1 MQSKNIIFVGG
12 VHAVGKSTFADYVR
26 KIASNIELLSCSA
39 LLNWENPE
47 DKEVEDV
54 MTNQE
59 RLVSALNNVVDID
72 KPYLIDGHF
81 CLLDQNHNIVPVDY
95 AVIKAINPRRIFLLV
110 EDVNVIHDRLLTRD
124 GKDYS
129 LNLLSEM
136 SAKEQELAENFS
148 TQYDVP
154 LLILRA
160 DEYDKVDTIVKE
172 FGKEYMD

>member
-1 MQSKNIIFVGG
+1 M
-12 VHAVGKSTFADYVR
+12 
-26 KIASNIELLSCSA
+26 
-39 LLNWENPE
+39 
-47 DKEVEDV
+47 
-54 MTNQE
+54 
-59 RLVSALNNVVDID
+59 
-72 KPYLIDGHF
+72 
-81 CLLDQNHNIVPVDY
+81 DY

-110 EDVNVIHDRLLTRD
+110 EDINVIHDRLLTRD
-124 GKDYS
+124 GMDYS